1 MELQELRNDDN
12 VSSTGNLMRKQLIA
26 IIALALWLF
35 IIAIYMLLSNRI
47 DLELFFILCFVGVLV
62 IMQFMEPSYV
72 KPKYLRYIRYLIVVG
87 IVIVG
92 VIIAQKIMDILELKL
107 VI

>member
-1 MELQELRNDDN
+1 MKIQELRNGDD
-12 VSSTGNLMRKQLIA
+12 VSSPGNLMRKQLIA

-35 IIAIYMLLSNRI
+35 IIAVSMLLSNRI

-62 IMQFMEPSYV
+62 IMQFIEPSYV

-87 IVIVG
+87 IVIFG
-92 VIIAQKIMDILELKL
+92 VIIAQKIMDILGYEL

>member
-1 MELQELRNDDN
+1 MQLQELRNDDN
-12 VSSTGNLMRKQLIA
+12 VSSQGNQMRKQLIA

-35 IIAIYMLLSNRI
+35 IIAVSMLLSNRI
-47 DLELFFILCFVGVLV
+47 DLELFFILCFIGVLV

-72 KPKYLRYIRYLIVVG
+72 KPKYLRYIRYLIVAG
-87 IVIVG
+87 IVIFG
-92 VIIAQKIMDILELKL
+92 LIIALKILDILGFEL

>member
-1 MELQELRNDDN
+1 
-12 VSSTGNLMRKQLIA
+12 MRKQQIA

-35 IIAIYMLLSNRI
+35 IVTLYMLISNRF

-62 IMQFMEPSYV
+62 IMQFVEPSYV
-72 KPKYLRYIRYLIVVG
+72 KPGYLRYIRYLIIVG
-87 IVIVG
+87 IVIFG
-92 VIIAQKIMDILELKL
+92 VIVARKVMDILGLEL